1 MKGALATNYQVL
13 KSSDRQAVLAQ
24 ILTVRPDLVLLD
36 MRLPPDVDGVS
47 EGMAILRAVLQIDPL
62 AKMIGITGNSDR
74 SNAIKAVQSGS
85 YDFIEKPVQIDV
97 VT

>member
-1 MKGALATNYQVL
+1 MGPGYRLPGAGVFRSAGGIGTD
-13 KSSDRQAVLAQ
+13 SDGEAGPCAPRL
-24 ILTVRPDLVLLD
+24 
-36 MRLPPDVDGVS
+36 RLPPDVDRVS

-62 AKMIGITGNSDR
+62 TKVIVITGNNDR
-74 SNAIKAVQSGS
+74 SNAIKAVQSGA

>member
-1 MKGALATNYQVL
+1 M
-13 KSSDRQAVLAQ
+13 
-24 ILTVRPDLVLLD
+24 
-36 MRLPPDVDGVS
+36 PPDVDRVS

-62 AKMIGITGNSDR
+62 TKVIVITGNNDR
-74 SNAIKAVQSGS
+74 SNAIKAVQSGA